1 MDRRGPP
8 PGPRSPM
15 AVRPMTAETQPQ
27 PDKPVGADDR
37 VILVDGSSFIFRA
50 YFQSIN
56 QDQKYNT
63 RPSDGL
69 PTGAVRLFCTKI
81 AQFLQDGAAGV
92 KPTHLGIVF
101 DKSEGSFRKELFPD
115 YKGHRPDAPD
125 DLKRQMPLMR
135 DAVRAF
141 GLHAVE
147 LERYEADDLI
157 ATYARQAEARGAEV
171 IIVSSDKDL
180 MQLVSDKIRFYDF
193 ESGAKGK
200 PGYRP
205 ERNLDRDA
213 IIAKWEG
220 LTPEQIGD
228 ALALIGDTSDNVPGV
243 PGIGLKTAAALIKE
257 YGSLAQLLER
267 AAEIKQPKRRE
278 TLLANIDQAKLSRRL
293 VALEESVPV
302 PVPLDEL
309 GVPQPNPE
317 KLVGF
322 LKAMEFNTLTR
333 RIAQMLHVD
342 PEAVKPDPAL
352 LPGAQPHAYTN
363 AAGGSDAVPFFGD
376 DVPVDPE
383 TAAAPER
390 TDGAAPP
397 EAGEVD
403 PFADLDLPD
412 QAPKKRG
419 PAEPTPSTL
428 VAARAAEAVKPFDT
442 SAYETISTV
451 EQLKAWI
458 AESYEA
464 GVIAVDTE
472 TDALDAAKA
481 GLVGVS
487 LATAPGRAAYI
498 PLAHVKPEVKGGD
511 LFGESGAEADVSDKQ
526 PGQIAFDTA
535 LKLLK
540 PLLEDAGTLKVG
552 QNLKYD
558 LSVLHRYGID
568 VAPFDDT
575 MLISYVLD
583 AGKGG
588 HGMDELARRHLG
600 HQPITFADVAGTG
613 RNKVTFDRVAIDKA
627 TAYAAEDADVT
638 LRLWRMMK
646 PRLVA
651 EHRVTVYETLER
663 PLVPV
668 LARMERAGIAIDR
681 NMLSRLSGD
690 FSQILARLEEEIQ
703 EDAGERFQVSSP
715 KQIGDVLFGKMGLPG
730 AKKTPSGQWATP
742 ATLLEELAQAGHD
755 LPKKILNWRQ
765 LSKLKSTYTDS
776 LQEHADRG
784 TNRVHTSFALA
795 ATTTGRLSSSDP
807 NLQNIPIRTEEGRR
821 IRRAFVAPE
830 GKKLIS
836 ADYSQIELRLLA
848 HIADIPQLREAFEQ
862 GLDIHAATASAMF
875 GVPLDQMTGDLR
887 RRAKTIN
894 FGIIYGISAFGL
906 ADRLGIGREEASA
919 FIKQYFERFPG
930 IRDYIDTTKRS
941 CREKGYVTTL
951 FGRVCH
957 YPQIRSNNPSER
969 ASVERQAINAPI
981 QGTAADIIRRA
992 MTRMEDA
999 LEAKKLTAR
1008 MLLQVHDELVFEV
1021 PDDEVE
1027 ATIPVI
1033 ARVMEEAPAPALS
1046 LSVPLVVEARAAG
1059 NWEEAH

>member
-1 MDRRGPP
+1 
-8 PGPRSPM
+8 
-15 AVRPMTAETQPQ
+15 MTEETQPQ
-27 PDKPVGADDR
+27 PAKPVCADDR

-81 AQFLQDGAAGV
+81 AQFLQEGAAGV

-147 LERYEADDLI
+147 LIRYEADDLI

-205 ERNLDRDA
+205 ERNLDREA

-220 LTPEQIGD
+220 LAPEQIGD

-257 YGSLAQLLER
+257 YGSLEQLLER
-267 AAEIKQPKRRE
+267 ASEIKQPKRRE
-278 TLLANIDQAKLSRRL
+278 MLLANIDQAKLSRRL

-309 GVPQPNPE
+309 GVPQPDPQ

-352 LPGAQPHAYTN
+352 LPGAQPHAYSN

-376 DVPVDPE
+376 AVPVDPE

-390 TDGAAPP
+390 TDGEAPP
-397 EAGEVD
+397 EAGEAD

-412 QAPKKRG
+412 QAPKKKRG
-419 PAEPTPSTL
+419 SNEPTPATL
-428 VAARAAEAVKPFDT
+428 VAARAAESIKPFDT
-442 SAYETISTV
+442 AAYETIATV
-451 EQLKAWI
+451 AQLEAWI

-511 LFGESGAEADVSDKQ
+511 LFGESGAGADASDKQ
-526 PGQIAFDTA
+526 PGQIDFDTA

-568 VAPFDDT
+568 VTPFDDT

-588 HGMDELARRHLG
+588 HGMDELSRRHLG

-613 RNKVTFDRVAIDKA
+613 RNKVTFDHVAIDKA

-755 LPKKILNWRQ
+755 LPKKILNYRQ

-776 LQEHADRG
+776 LQQHADRG

-862 GLDIHAATASAMF
+862 GIDIHAATASAMF
-875 GVPLDQMTGDLR
+875 GVALDQMTGDLR

-1033 ARVMEEAPAPALS
+1033 AGVMEEAPAPALT
-1046 LSVPLVVEARAAG
+1046 LRVPLVVEARAAG

>member
-1 MDRRGPP
+1 
-8 PGPRSPM
+8 
-15 AVRPMTAETQPQ
+15 MTSSAAEPAIV
-27 PDKPVGADDR
+27 PEPSPVGPGDQ

-50 YFQSIN
+50 YFQSMN
-56 QDQKYNT
+56 TKEGDKYNF

-81 AQFLQDGAAGV
+81 AQFVQEGAAGTM
-92 KPTHLGIVF
+92 PTHLGIVF
-101 DKSEGSFRKELFPD
+101 DKSENSFRKEMFAD

-141 GLHAVE
+141 GLHAIE
-147 LERYEADDLI
+147 MERYEADDLI
-157 ATYARQAEARGAEV
+157 ATYARQAEARGAGV

-180 MQLVSDKIRFYDF
+180 MQLVGPLVRFYDF
-193 ESGAKGK
+193 ESGARGK

-205 ERNLDRDA
+205 ERNLDVEA
-213 IIAKWEG
+213 IVAKWEG
-220 LTPEQIGD
+220 LAPAQIGD

-257 YGSLAQLLER
+257 FGSLDGLLER
-267 AAEIKQPKRRE
+267 AGEIKQPKRRE
-278 TLLANIDQAKLSRRL
+278 TLLANVEQARLSRRL
-293 VALEESVPV
+293 VALVEDVAVPV
-302 PVPLDEL
+302 ALDDL
-309 GVPQPNPE
+309 RLPNPDPE
-317 KLVGF
+317 RLVGF

-333 RIAQMLHVD
+333 RIAAMLHVD
-342 PEAVKPDPAL
+342 PEAVKPDPRL
-352 LPGAQPHAYTN
+352 LPGGAPHAYAN
-363 AAGGSDAVPFFGD
+363 PQGGSDAVPFFGD
-376 DVPVDPE
+376 AVPPDSE
-383 TAAAPER
+383 TAAAGPER
-390 TDGAAPP
+390 PDGAAPP
-397 EAGEVD
+397 ASAEID
-403 PFADLDLPD
+403 PFADLGLPD
-412 QAPKKRG
+412 AAPKPRG
-419 PAEPTPSTL
+419 PAEPTPSNL
-428 VAARAAEAVKPFDT
+428 VAARAAESIKPFDT
-442 SAYETISTV
+442 AAYETILTL
-451 EQLKAWI
+451 EHLDAWI
-458 AESYEA
+458 AEAEEA

-472 TDALDAAKA
+472 TDSLDAHHAN
-481 GLVGVS
+481 LVGVS
-487 LATAPGRAAYI
+487 LCVGPGRAAYI
-498 PLAHVKPEVKGGD
+498 PLAHVRAVEGPPNAGD
-511 LFGESGAEADVSDKQ
+511 LFGGGAAATDLVEPL
-526 PGQIAFDTA
+526 PGQIPLDDAVA
-535 LKLLK
+535 RLK
-540 PLLEDAGTLKVG
+540 PLLQRPGVLKVA

-558 LSVLHRYGID
+558 WLVFSRYGID

-600 HQPITFADVAGTG
+600 HQPITFSDVAGTG
-613 RNKVTFDRVAIDKA
+613 RAKVTFDRVPLDKA

-651 EHRVTVYETLER
+651 ERRLAVYETLER
-663 PLVPV
+663 PLVRV
-668 LARMERAGIAIDR
+668 VARMEQHGIRVDR

-690 FSQILARLEEEIQ
+690 FSQILLRLEEEIQ

-715 KQIGDVLFGKMGLPG
+715 KQIGDILFGKMGLPG

-742 ATLLEELAQAGHD
+742 ATLLEELAQGGYA

-765 LSKLKSTYTDS
+765 LAKLKSTYTDS

-784 TNRVHTSFALA
+784 TDRVHTSFSLA
-795 ATTTGRLSSSDP
+795 ATTTGRLSSSEP

-821 IRRAFVAPE
+821 IRRAFVANP
-830 GKKLIS
+830 GNRLIS

-848 HIADIPQLREAFEQ
+848 HMADIPQLRQAFAD
-862 GLDIHAATASAMF
+862 GIDIHAATASAMF
-875 GVPLDQMTGDLR
+875 GVALSEMTPDLR

-930 IRDYIDTTKRS
+930 IRDYIDTTKKT
-941 CREKGYVTTL
+941 CRDKGYVTTL

-992 MTRMEDA
+992 MTRMDSA
-999 LEAKKLTAR
+999 LRAKELDVR
-1008 MLLQVHDELVFEV
+1008 MLLQVHDELVFEA
-1021 PDDEVE
+1021 PEEEV
-1027 ATIPVI
+1027 ARAIPII
-1033 ARVMEEAPAPALS
+1033 AGVMEEAPAPALS
-1046 LSVPLVVEARAAG
+1046 LRVPLVVEARAAG